1 MNFILADLVSIDEV
15 KQIAVIKLVED
26 GNRQIGVNLWEVVGY
41 VRNSDQFS
49 SWKYALTGE

>member
-26 GNRQIGVNLWEVVGY
+26 GNRQIGVNLWEIVGY

-49 SWKYALTGE
+49 SWKYVLTGE